1 MLTWISPGTTGSVI
15 SLIVNGRMSVL
26 QENVM
31 NEQDRE
37 AMAALGISCETRN
50 VYYYREFK
58 YDRLDDAIRYAE
70 IDVARARKTDGEC

>member
-1 MLTWISPGTTGSVI
+1 M
-15 SLIVNGRMSVL
+15 RVL

-31 NEQDRE
+31 NEQDRD

-70 IDVARARKTDGEC
+70 IDSARARKADGDS

>member
-1 MLTWISPGTTGSVI
+1 
-15 SLIVNGRMSVL
+15 
-26 QENVM
+26 M

>member
-1 MLTWISPGTTGSVI
+1 M
-15 SLIVNGRMSVL
+15 

-31 NEQDRE
+31 NEQESE

-58 YDRLDDAIRYAE
+58 YDRLDDAIRHAE
-70 IDVARARKTDGEC
+70 IDIARARKADSEC

>member
-1 MLTWISPGTTGSVI
+1 
-15 SLIVNGRMSVL
+15 
-26 QENVM
+26 M

-58 YDRLDDAIRYAE
+58 YDRLEDAIRYAE
-70 IDVARARKTDGEC
+70 IDGARARKTDGEC